1 MEFQKSV
8 IDLIKTRKS
17 SRSYKEIDIEDGTF
31 QKLNDY
37 LAKINSEA
45 KIKAR
50 FEFAHSKDTQ
60 HETVEK
66 LGTYG
71 FIKGANSFLVGIL
84 DKGERDALEFGYL
97 FEKIVL
103 FATDLGLQ
111 TCWLGGTF
119 KRGSFGKSLSLTE
132 SEFIPIVSPVGY
144 EKDKPRVIESAMR
157 VAVGA
162 DKRKPW
168 SELFFERNS
177 SKPLNEASAGSYA
190 IPLEMVRLAPSASN
204 KQPWRIVKDDKTF
217 HFYICRTKGYGGPSY
232 DVQKNDIGIA
242 KCHFELSA
250 NELGQ
255 KGNWRIMENLTA
267 PTQWEYVCSW
277 VDET

>member
-1 MEFQKSV
+1 MELQKSV
-8 IDLIKTRKS
+8 IQLIKTRKS
-17 SRSYKEIDIEDGTF
+17 SRSYKEIDIDDGTL

-37 LAKINSEA
+37 LAKINGEV

-50 FEFAHSKDTQ
+50 FEFVHSKDAQ
-60 HETVEK
+60 HETAEK

-132 SEFIPIVSPVGY
+132 SEFIPIVSPVGF
-144 EKDKPRVIESAMR
+144 EKDKPRVIESVMR

-168 SELFFERNS
+168 SELFFEGNG
-177 SKPLNEASAGSYA
+177 SKPLNEASTEAYA

-204 KQPWRIVKDDKTF
+204 KQPWRIVKDNNTF
-217 HFYICRTKGYGGPSY
+217 HFYLCRTKGYGVASY

-250 NELGQ
+250 NELGL
-255 KGNWRIMENLTA
+255 KGDWCDIDNTA
-267 PTQWEYVCSW
+267 AFAQWEYVCSW